1 MTCFAEGFEQDDDLI
16 AGKMAAEVVVR
27 PLGLVATV
35 LGGAI
40 FIVTIP
46 FSALGGNA
54 DAAYNYLLA
63 DPFKFTFS
71 RPLGDFKHS
80 SGKRRQQKMPGDR
93 FPGLNEE
100 DVCPYISSNT
110 R

>member
-1 MTCFAEGFEQDDDLI
+1 MNGILKRLIVLVTAIALVAVPCMTCFAEGLEQDDDLI

-63 DPFKFTFS
+63 DPFKFTFN
-71 RPLGDFKHS
+71 RPLGEF
-80 SGKRRQQKMPGDR
+80 
-93 FPGLNEE
+93 
-100 DVCPYISSNT
+100 
-110 R
+110 

>member
-1 MTCFAEGFEQDDDLI
+1 MNGILKRLIVLVTAIALVAVPCMTCFAEGLEQDDDLI

-71 RPLGDFKHS
+71 RPLGDF
-80 SGKRRQQKMPGDR
+80 
-93 FPGLNEE
+93 
-100 DVCPYISSNT
+100 
-110 R
+110 

>member
-1 MTCFAEGFEQDDDLI
+1 MNGILKRLIVLLTAMALVAVPCMTCFAEGLEQDDDLI

-71 RPLGDFKHS
+71 RPLGEF
-80 SGKRRQQKMPGDR
+80 
-93 FPGLNEE
+93 
-100 DVCPYISSNT
+100 
-110 R
+110 

>member
-1 MTCFAEGFEQDDDLI
+1 MNGILKRLIVLVTAIALVAVPCMTCFAEGFEQDDDLI

-71 RPLGDFKHS
+71 RPLGDF
-80 SGKRRQQKMPGDR
+80 
-93 FPGLNEE
+93 
-100 DVCPYISSNT
+100 
-110 R
+110 